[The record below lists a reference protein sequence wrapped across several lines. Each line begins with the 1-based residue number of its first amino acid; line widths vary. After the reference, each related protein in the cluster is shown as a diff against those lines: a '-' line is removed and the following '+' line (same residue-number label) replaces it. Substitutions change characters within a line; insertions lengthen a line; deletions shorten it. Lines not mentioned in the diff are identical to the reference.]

1 VAPLS
6 NIPDPQQPIPTSEG
20 TRPPTE
26 PIPELQ
32 QLGSTLAAARRQR
45 GIDLE
50 QFAERLRVGA
60 SQLRALETGDHDH
73 LPEGVFVIAL
83 ARRVASAL
91 DVNID
96 EAVQGL
102 RGSRLMVR
110 PQPRP
115 SLPSAPPRRSKPS
128 PTSPP
133 SAWREGSAAGP
144 IHRSS
149 QGPAPRLWALPLVL
163 GALGLAAALG
173 YSTWQHHT
181 PAALPSAENALDGQ
195 PTAPPPRSSPAK
207 RPGAPATASTA
218 ADPPAAPATLRLKST
233 EQSWIQVRQSDGKVI
248 FEGTLTGEQS
258 FPLGPGLEVMAGRPH
273 AVLAALGDGPA
284 RPLGRVDDLNWHRFS
299 PNPQAAPSVA
309 PTAAPKGPSKA
320 PSTASPSESPTPQ
333 SPAPAAAAP

>member
-1 VAPLS
+1 MS
-6 NIPDPQQPIPTSEG
+6 NIPDPQQPTPTSEG
-20 TRPPTE
+20 TLPPTE

-45 GIDLE
+45 GIDLD

-60 SQLRALETGDHDH
+60 SQLRALETGDHAH

-128 PTSPP
+128 PTNPP
-133 SAWREGSAAGP
+133 SARREGSAAGP
-144 IHRSS
+144 INRSS
-149 QGPAPRLWALPLVL
+149 QGPAPWLWALPLLL

-173 YSTWQHHT
+173 YNAWQHHS
-181 PAALPSAENALDGQ
+181 AATLPSADAALGGQ
-195 PTAPPPRSSPAK
+195 PTAPPPRAFPAK
-207 RPGAPATASTA
+207 QPGAPATASTA

-233 EQSWIQVRQSDGKVI
+233 EQSWIQVRQRDGKVI
-248 FEGTLTGEQS
+248 FEGTLTGEQR
-258 FPLGPGLEVMAGRPH
+258 FPLGQGLEVMAGRPH

-284 RPLGRVDDLNWHRFS
+284 RPLGTVDDLSWHRFG
-299 PNPQAAPSVA
+299 PNPQAAPSAA
-309 PTAAPKGPSKA
+309 PMPTPKGPTMA
-320 PSTASPSESPTPQ
+320 P
-333 SPAPAAAAP
+333 

>member
-1 VAPLS
+1 MAPLS
-6 NIPDPQQPIPTSEG
+6 NIPDPHQPTPTSEG
-20 TRPPTE
+20 TLPLTE

-32 QLGSTLAAARRQR
+32 QLGRTLAAARRQR

-50 QFAERLRVGA
+50 QFAERLRVGV
-60 SQLRALETGDHDH
+60 SQLRALETGDHAH

-91 DVNID
+91 DLNID

-115 SLPSAPPRRSKPS
+115 SLPPAPPRRSKPS
-128 PTSPP
+128 PTNPP
-133 SAWREGSAAGP
+133 SARREGSAAGP
-144 IHRSS
+144 INRSS
-149 QGPAPRLWALPLVL
+149 QGPAPWLWALPLLL

-173 YSTWQHHT
+173 YNAWQQHSQS
-181 PAALPSAENALDGQ
+181 ALPSPDTALGNKPITQ
-195 PTAPPPRSSPAK
+195 PPPAFPAK
-207 RPGAPATASTA
+207 QPGGPATASTA
-218 ADPPAAPATLRLKST
+218 ADPPAAPAMLRLKST

-248 FEGTLTGEQS
+248 FEGTLTGEQR

-284 RPLGRVDDLNWHRFS
+284 RPLGRVNDLVWHRFS
-299 PNPQAAPSVA
+299 PNPQAAPS
-309 PTAAPKGPSKA
+309 AAPMASPKA
-320 PSTASPSESPTPQ
+320 PSTASPSGSPTPQ